1 MTDIFTPVATTT
13 QQPNETQQTQDFY
26 SELVGDG
33 KKFKDNEALA
43 RSKYE
48 ADQHIDRLQ
57 KEMKGLREDLNA
69 RLTLEALVDKL
80 EQRQTQP
87 QQGNLDN
94 TNARTPSGTDIDQSN
109 INPQLIDS
117 LVDKKLSDFE
127 KSRRR
132 SENAALVQKE
142 LRDRFGDNYVVHLE
156 NEAQKMGVGKEF
168 LNNLAAEEPRAFLQ
182 LFPNQR
188 QQNVDLNTSPRS
200 SVQSAFKPSNNSRTE
215 KYYEQLRKD
224 NPKLYWDPKTQM
236 QLHSD
241 ALQQGENFFD
251 TEY

>member
-1 MTDIFTPVATTT
+1 MTDIFTPVAPTT
-13 QQPNETQQTQDFY
+13 QQPNETQQPQDFY
-26 SELVGDG
+26 SELVGEG

-69 RLTLEALVDKL
+69 RLTLESLVDKL
-80 EQRQTQP
+80 EQKQQTQLP
-87 QQGNLDN
+87 SGNLDN
-94 TNARTPSGTDIDQSN
+94 TNVRSPSGNETEQSQ

-127 KSRRR
+127 KARRR
-132 SENAALVQKE
+132 SENASLVQKE

-182 LFPNQR
+182 LFPGR
-188 QQNVDLNTSPRS
+188 QQNVDLGPSPRS
-200 SVQSAFKPSNNSRTE
+200 SVQSTFRPTNNNRTE
-215 KYYEQLRKD
+215 KYYEQLRID
-224 NPKLYWDPKTQM
+224 NPKTYWDPKTQM
-236 QLHSD
+236 QLHND
-241 ALQQGENFFD
+241 ALQQGESFFD
-251 TEY
+251 AGL

>member
-1 MTDIFTPVATTT
+1 MVDN
-13 QQPNETQQTQDFY
+13 QQQNEPNVQQNFY

-57 KEMKGLREDLNA
+57 KEMKGLREDLNS
-69 RLTLEALVDKL
+69 RLTLESLVDKL
-80 EQRQTQP
+80 EQRQTQNL
-87 QQGNLDN
+87 QGNLDN
-94 TNARTPSGTDIDQSN
+94 TNVRSPSGNENEQSN
-109 INPQLIDS
+109 LNPALIDS

-132 SENAALVQKE
+132 SENAALVTKE

-182 LFPNQR
+182 LFPGSS
-188 QQNVDLNTSPRS
+188 QQQKVDLGTSPRS
-200 SVQSAFKPSNNSRTE
+200 SVQSTFKPSNNNRTE

-224 NPKLYWDPKTQM
+224 NPKLYWEPKTQM

-241 ALQQGENFFD
+241 ALQQGDNFFD
-251 TEY
+251 AEY